1 MTTAPKK
8 EIKVTYASLAA
19 GSEEMHQAYEEA
31 IPRVQGELGR
41 VHPFYVR
48 DEPRTGLPTTEDRSP
63 ADTRQVL
70 GLFQKARA
78 EDVQDA
84 VAAARAA
91 YPGWSGMP
99 LQDRLAIMRKAADW
113 ISERKFDL
121 AVLMS
126 LEAGKNR
133 FEALGDVE
141 EAADLIR
148 YYCQQMEEA
157 HGFVMPMGSPTGPE
171 KTRSVLKSWG
181 AWAVIAPFNFPLA
194 LATGMA
200 AGALIAGNTVVFK
213 PATDTPFLGLKL
225 YEALRDAGLPA
236 GVFNY
241 VSGSGSVVG
250 EALISHPGIDGV
262 AFTGSRDVGVK
273 LFREFGEK
281 APRPCITEM
290 GGKNPAIVTARADLD
305 KAVEGIARSAF
316 GFCGQKCS
324 ACSRVYVHR
333 SVAGRF
339 VDLLLERTRKMK
351 VGYPLERDTFMG
363 PVINQNAYRNYQ
375 EYIKVARDHGRVP
388 LGGEVISEDRFQHG
402 YYVQPT
408 VVVGLPKDHRFF
420 FEELFLP
427 ILCVAEVDSLEEAL
441 ELSNRSEYGLTAGI
455 FSEDPQ
461 EVQTFFDRM
470 EAGVLYAN
478 RRGGATTGAWPGVQ
492 SFGGWKLSG
501 STGKGACG
509 PYYVQQFLRE
519 QSQTIAT

>member
-1 MTTAPKK
+1 
-8 EIKVTYASLAA
+8 
-19 GSEEMHQAYEEA
+19 
-31 IPRVQGELGR
+31 
-41 VHPFYVR
+41 
-48 DEPRTGLPTTEDRSP
+48 
-63 ADTRQVL
+63 
-70 GLFQKARA
+70 
-78 EDVQDA
+78 
-84 VAAARAA
+84 
-91 YPGWSGMP
+91 
-99 LQDRLAIMRKAADW
+99 
-113 ISERKFDL
+113 
-121 AVLMS
+121 
-126 LEAGKNR
+126 
-133 FEALGDVE
+133 
-141 EAADLIR
+141 
-148 YYCQQMEEA
+148 
-157 HGFVMPMGSPTGPE
+157 
-171 KTRSVLKSWG
+171 VLKSWG

-273 LFREFGEK
+273 LFREFSEK

-470 EAGVLYAN
+470 EAGVRPPPGLGQASSPSA
-478 RRGGATTGAWPGVQ
+478 GG
-492 SFGGWKLSG
+492 S
-501 STGKGACG
+501 
-509 PYYVQQFLRE
+509 
-519 QSQTIAT
+519 